1 MQTVQISADEYAR
14 LVRSETTMEGLDIYI
29 NSTEYNDIKYI
40 RSLIKHAM
48 NYLPFTVPAEP
59 KMPESFQ
66 SVGVNPEFKDEPEI
80 ENDWEE

>member
-14 LVRSETTMEGLDIYI
+14 LIRNEATMECLDVYI

-48 NYLPFTVPAEP
+48 NYLPFTLPAEAND
-59 KMPESFQ
+59 KPET
-66 SVGVNPEFKDEPEI
+66 
-80 ENDWEE
+80 EEGWHE

>member
-1 MQTVQISADEYAR
+1 MQHISISADEYAR
-14 LVRSETTMEGLDIYI
+14 LVRREATMECLNIYI

-66 SVGVNPEFKDEPEI
+66 SVGVNPEFKDEPET
-80 ENDWEE
+80 ENNWEE

>member
-14 LVRSETTMEGLDIYI
+14 LIRNEATMECLGVYL

-40 RSLIKHAM
+40 KSLVNHAT
-48 NYLPFTVPAEP
+48 NYLPFTVPADP

-66 SVGVNPEFKDEPEI
+66 SVGVNPEFKDEPET

>member
-1 MQTVQISADEYAR
+1 MQHISISADEYSR
-14 LVRSETTMEGLDIYI
+14 LIRSEATMECLNIYI

-66 SVGVNPEFKDEPEI
+66 SVGVNPAFDDEPGT
-80 ENDWEE
+80 EEGWHE

>member
-1 MQTVQISADEYAR
+1 MQHISITADEYAR
-14 LVRSETTMEGLDIYI
+14 LVRSEATMECLNIYI
-29 NSTEYNDIKYI
+29 NSTEYHDTRYIK
-40 RSLIKHAM
+40 SLIKHAM

-66 SVGVNPEFKDEPEI
+66 SVGVNPEFKDEPET